1 MALSF
6 QPTAFF
12 ARGRLGEIWYLVEV
26 LVYNFCMRKQL
37 LLLQLIGWA
46 MAFVLFYVYLSTR
59 LGSNAYVL
67 AICLISFASFMLIIY
82 GYVYYLHPRFYRRL
96 NLSVFIGLVA
106 LFFVLVVAARLLVER
121 MLIAPLGDRSSIFN
135 LGRTHLLYDVFS
147 SFFALV
153 VGILLVSVIDNVA
166 RQKREAE
173 MKRKQAE
180 AELNL
185 LKAQLQPH
193 FLFNSFNNLYYDVY
207 KALPD
212 VAKRIAMLSDIMRY
226 FMEQSPKEKVLLST
240 ELDFIRNY
248 IELERVR
255 LHHPP
260 TIELEMKVPEG
271 VMVPPMLLMP
281 LVENLFKHGIDKSKE
296 MERASLSLHHQNNQ
310 LVFTVINPI
319 QIPINGAIRTGVGL
333 HNLRER
339 LQLLYG
345 NRFILLAE
353 AQQGKYIT
361 QLRIPFI

>member
-1 MALSF
+1 MVRSF
-6 QPTAFF
+6 QPMAFF
-12 ARGRLGEIWYLVEV
+12 NGCRLEEMWYLGV
-26 LVYNFCMRKQL
+26 LVYYFCMRKQL
-37 LLLQLIGWA
+37 LLLQFIGWA
-46 MAFVLFYVYLSTR
+46 VAFVLFYVYLSTR
-59 LGSNAYVL
+59 LGSSAYVL
-67 AICLISFASFMLIIY
+67 SISLSSFASFMLIIY
-82 GYVYYLHPRFYRRL
+82 GYVYYLYPRFYRRL
-96 NLSVFIGLVA
+96 SLGAFVGLVT
-106 LFFVLVVAARLLVER
+106 LFFLLVVAARLLVEWV
-121 MLIAPLGDRSSIFN
+121 LLAPLGGSSSIFN

-173 MKRKQAE
+173 LKRKQAE

-260 TIELEMKVPEG
+260 TVDLEMKVPEG
-271 VMVPPMLLMP
+271 IMVPPMLLMP
-281 LVENLFKHGIDKSKE
+281 LVENLFKHGIDKSKK
-296 MERASLSLHHQNNQ
+296 MERASLSLHQQDDQ
-310 LVFTVINPI
+310 LVFTVVNPI
-319 QIPINGAIRTGVGL
+319 QSPVNGVIRTGVGL

-345 NRFILLAE
+345 SRFTLRAE
-353 AQQGKYIT
+353 AQQEKYIT
-361 QLRIPFI
+361 QLRIPLL